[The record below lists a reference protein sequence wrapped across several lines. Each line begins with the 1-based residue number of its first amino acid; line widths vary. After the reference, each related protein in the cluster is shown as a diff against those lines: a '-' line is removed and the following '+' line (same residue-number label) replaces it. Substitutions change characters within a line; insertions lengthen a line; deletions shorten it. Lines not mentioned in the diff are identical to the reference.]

1 LWQVY
6 FSLFQSSEWHPLYQ
20 DKGSKC
26 IMRLSVRISVFLVLL
41 IVTAVPTAANPDLG
55 GSPYAAQTLSRG
67 LNIGTL
73 APGDDFW
80 YAFSSTELNDPPA
93 RTVVLNMVYKP
104 GDHDVAAYVNFQVLT
119 VEQVDRWLQGYADQY
134 TGMGTF
140 TTTDFDQETAERLW
154 SGSVQADE
162 TYYVRL
168 FNNSG
173 QTVEYHLTALGQ
185 PAVNAAPADNLAR
198 STSNVIPAASRE
210 SGLEPGTT
218 SDETEWLL
226 VAAAIQGMS
235 TEDAAA
241 WLTMAS
247 QIGWLPPNYAGT
259 GAGTSASAAVQAVYT
274 GQPGYASPERAA
286 LIETSES
293 PRAESE
299 AASSTASPALLD
311 LYPNVY
317 PTAPLALHDGA
328 NVGKLAP
335 GGEHWYS
342 FIREDRDGDW
352 LEFMPMTLFS
362 TPTNGNRS
370 HHINFQIF
378 TGSQLHVWTR
388 GTPDDMIP
396 MGAGQWVSRD
406 GDPATGERVWA
417 GHVVDGSLYYVRVF
431 NNSDRVIDYYLIT
444 NDVINTELGDR
455 VWAANGTYR
464 QTLWQPSGYIRT
476 VPR

>member
-1 LWQVY
+1 M
-6 FSLFQSSEWHPLYQ
+6 
-20 DKGSKC
+20 K
-26 IMRLSVRISVFLVLL
+26 LSVRISVFLVLL
-41 IVTAVPTAANPDLG
+41 IVTALPTAANPDLG
-55 GSPYAAQTLSRG
+55 GSPYAAQTLSSG

-73 APGDDFW
+73 AAGDDFW

-93 RTVVLNMVYKP
+93 RTVVLDMVYKP

-119 VEQVDRWLQGYADQY
+119 PEQVDRWLQGYADQY

-140 TTTDFDQETAERLW
+140 TTTDFDQQTAERLW
-154 SGSVQADE
+154 SGGVQADE

-185 PAVNAAPADNLAR
+185 PAVNAIAADDSAK

-210 SGLEPGTT
+210 SGLKPSAT
-218 SDETEWLL
+218 SEETEWLL

-247 QIGWLPPNYAGT
+247 HIGWLPADYAGIAT
-259 GAGTSASAAVQAVYT
+259 GGATSDAVHAAYI
-274 GQPGYASPERAA
+274 GQPEYASPELAA
-286 LIETSES
+286 LIETSEA

-299 AASSTASPALLD
+299 TAPSAASPALLD

-317 PTAPLALHDGA
+317 PTAPLALNDGV

-342 FIREDRDGDW
+342 FIREDRDNDW

-362 TPTNGNRS
+362 TPANGNSS

-378 TGSQLHVWTR
+378 TGSQLHVWMR
-388 GTPDDMIP
+388 GTPDDMVP

-406 GDPATGERVWA
+406 RDPMTGERVWA

-431 NNSDRVIDYYLIT
+431 NHSDSVIDYYLIT

-455 VWAANGTYR
+455 VWAANATYR

-476 VPR
+476 VPH